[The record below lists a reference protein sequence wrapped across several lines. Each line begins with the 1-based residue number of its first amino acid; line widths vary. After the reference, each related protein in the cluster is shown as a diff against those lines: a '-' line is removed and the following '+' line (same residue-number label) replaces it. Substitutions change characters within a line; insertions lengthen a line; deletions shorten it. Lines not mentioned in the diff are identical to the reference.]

1 MERLFL
7 MAAEIVRER
16 DLQTLMD
23 DAQGLGGEAGVL
35 AQVMILVGQ
44 YVR

>member
-1 MERLFL
+1 

-16 DLQTLMD
+16 DLQALMS

-35 AQVMILVGQ
+35 SQVLILLNEYG
-44 YVR
+44 R

>member
-1 MERLFL
+1 

-16 DLQTLMD
+16 DLQALMD
-23 DAQGLGGEAGVL
+23 DAQSLSSESGIL

-44 YVR
+44 YGR

>member
-1 MERLFL
+1 

-16 DLQTLMD
+16 DLQMLMD

-35 AQVMILVGQ
+35 SQVLILLNKYG
-44 YVR
+44 R

>member
-1 MERLFL
+1 ML
-7 MAAEIVRER
+7 ASEIARER
-16 DLQTLMD
+16 DLQMLMD

-44 YVR
+44 YGR

>member
-1 MERLFL
+1 ML
-7 MAAEIVRER
+7 ASEIARER

-44 YVR
+44 YGR